1 MADQKTQTGMVRHE
15 EPTRAVALG
24 REGVM
29 LRSMDDLKSFAVMAC
44 NAGMFPH
51 FAKPEAL
58 ALAVIW
64 GQEIGINPIQA
75 LNHIAII
82 KGRPVLWG
90 PVPMAIVMRSGV
102 LDIKRHKEY
111 VVGKPGSADF
121 AAVVETARI
130 GGPVTRVIFSWDD
143 AKKAGLAGKDTY
155 TAYGA
160 DMLLNR
166 ARSRALKR
174 VFPDVLMGCGV
185 ATVAGNNAATEADI
199 VEDDGPARVASLSDL
214 PAIDGEVVSNWGD
227 SEPKREALTPEVEP
241 EPTKK
246 PADGEATDAQ
256 VIAALSDFVDLISTR
271 EVKTEEKVCEAFLVF
286 TVETPDGPKEGF
298 PTSLAWFT
306 EEAERNP
313 SKHAARIKCARQ
325 IASRLIAA
333 GNVNFKL
340 EGRP

>member
-143 AKKAGLAGKDTY
+143 AKRAGLAGKDTY

-199 VEDDGPARVASLSDL
+199 VEDDGPARVSSLSDL

-241 EPTKK
+241 SKAARLSDPFSDE
-246 PADGEATDAQ
+246 E
-256 VIAALSDFVDLISTR
+256 IAAALIRFVEIVAKENGDTIAVTAPAVLAFER
-271 EVKTEEKVCEAFLVF
+271 GGVKGHIN
-286 TVETPDGPKEGF
+286 GPG
-298 PTSLAWFT
+298 WFT
-306 EEAERNP
+306 EHEGKDAA
-313 SKHAARIKCARQ
+313 KHAARVDIARE
-325 IASRLIAA
+325 IADRLLGAQDQAFPLCEKA
-333 GNVNFKL
+333 GT
-340 EGRP
+340 P